1 LTRTQHASTIPR
13 GGRRCHRD
21 KRAITLV
28 ALALWEELTLADTSD
43 ERRLWSVVNVI
54 TNLGDICRLA
64 LLIGP
69 PLFFGLSW
77 SRGVWAHH
85 PLVRY
90 VEVSSLLPVGLIVG
104 VTVVHPWLSQ
114 FLVRRQSSLEDVRF
128 EVHARFRNGKRVPTE
143 WTQVRE
149 LRVASSEGGS
159 RRNKHLLWLWR

>member
-1 LTRTQHASTIPR
+1 MS
-13 GGRRCHRD
+13 
-21 KRAITLV
+21 
-28 ALALWEELTLADTSD
+28 EELTLADTSD